1 MIKLLSTLHQDRIDL
16 SDEHDQ
22 EQTMRPL
29 YFALVLLAAGMV
41 AYSQTYSFF
50 WDEGFHIL
58 AAHLI
63 DTGKRPYLDFFFP
76 QTPLNAYWNAAWMA
90 IFGAKWRV
98 VHAVAALVATTSV
111 LLMAQYLA
119 GLFPD
124 RRWRL
129 PAAFAG
135 LALFGLHPWVWMA
148 GTISQAYPI
157 CLLLVVAAFRAGV
170 AGVARPRFRMSALAG
185 LFAGAAAGSSLLT
198 ALVSPVLLIWM
209 WLYNRAGSRWIKAA
223 AFLGG
228 AAVAWTPV
236 LFLSAR
242 APQEVT
248 FNILK
253 YHTLYRRVHWE
264 GSTAHDIGIVTDW
277 INSSPSLLLVLL
289 ALAGLFFIK
298 KSEFGPARRAEF
310 RLCLWLAVTIGIQN
324 IFAHPTFPQYF
335 VFMIPFLTVLGV
347 VGFYAVVAR
356 LDNPD
361 RMWAPVILLT
371 GITALCLGNTFYDDR
386 DSTTWRDL
394 EQIANKVEQVTP
406 KGAALA
412 APEHIYFLT
421 NWPIPTGMEHA
432 DAHKL
437 KLPPAENAR
446 LHILPQ
452 AELDQRIKS
461 GNFPTTVVCSD
472 DDYVS
477 DVKDWHVYSQSA
489 EIAECTLFWKFEKK
503 DLPLSPKP

>member
-1 MIKLLSTLHQDRIDL
+1 MKLLSQFPRARIDPR
-16 SDEHDQ
+16 DERDQ
-22 EQTMRPL
+22 EQRMRPL
-29 YFALVLLAAGMV
+29 YFALVLLAAGML
-41 AYSQTYSFF
+41 AYSQTYSMF

-63 DTGKRPYLDFFFP
+63 GAGKRPYLDFFFP

-90 IFGAKWRV
+90 IFGAQWRV
-98 VHAVAALVATTSV
+98 VHAVAALVTTSSV
-111 LLMAQYLA
+111 LLITQYLA

-124 RRWRL
+124 RRWRM

-135 LALFGLHPWVWMA
+135 LALFGLHSWVWMA
-148 GTISQAYPI
+148 GTISQAYPL
-157 CLLLVVAAFRAGV
+157 CMLLVVAAFRAGI

-198 ALVSPVLLIWM
+198 ALITPVLLIWM
-209 WLYNRAGSRWIKAA
+209 WLYNRAGSRWIKTV

-228 AAVAWTPV
+228 AAVAWVPL
-236 LFLSAR
+236 LFLFAR
-242 APQEVT
+242 APHQVT
-248 FNILK
+248 FDILK
-253 YHTLYRRVHWE
+253 YHTLYRRVNWE
-264 GSTAHDIGIVTDW
+264 GSTAHDVGIVTDW
-277 INSSPSLLLVLL
+277 VNSSPSLLLVLL

-298 KSEFGPARRAEF
+298 KSEFDPARRAEF
-310 RLCLWLAVTIGIQN
+310 RLCLWLVVTVGVQN

-335 VFMIPFLTVLGV
+335 VFMVPFLTVLGV

-356 LDNPD
+356 LDNPH
-361 RMWAPVILLT
+361 RLRASVILLM

-386 DSTTWRDL
+386 DSTTWRQL
-394 EQIANKVEQVTP
+394 EQVANKVKQVTP
-406 KGAALA
+406 KSAALA
-412 APEHIYFLT
+412 APEQIYFLT
-421 NWPIPTGMEHA
+421 NWPVPPGMEHE

-446 LHILPQ
+446 LHILPK

-472 DDYVS
+472 DDFVS
-477 DVKDWHVYSQSA
+477 NVKDWHVYSQSE
-489 EIAECTLFWKFEKK
+489 EIGECTVFWNLEKK
-503 DLPLSPKP
+503 GLPPSPKP